1 MSEYDIVFLTNDI
14 KELSKARNI
23 ILEMLRVTD
32 YNYDRQTEHEM
43 KQIQDDITKM
53 INKLYQKIEE
63 IENEQDC

>member
-1 MSEYDIVFLTNDI
+1 MSEYNIVFLTNDI

-32 YNYDRQTEHEM
+32 YNYDRQTEYEM

-53 INKLYQKIEE
+53 INKLYQKIGE